1 MSNAGLIW
9 GVLVFY
15 SVLFLI
21 LGSLGISSSI
31 GNVVPPT
38 LPANPSAHNY
48 IDYGW
53 SGIGFFFSAL
63 TFSVAGLPGWMTLI
77 IFTPLTLMILWVL
90 IELIISVV
98 SAVLP

>member
-1 MSNAGLIW
+1 MSNAGLVW

-15 SVLFLI
+15 SVLFLV
-21 LGSLGISSSI
+21 LGSLGISSSMGSVI
-31 GNVVPPT
+31 PPS
-38 LPANPSAHNY
+38 LPVSPDVGDY
-48 IDYGW
+48 IAYGW

-98 SAVLP
+98 SAVVP